1 MLRNLLKSAKPDF
14 TRPVQS
20 DTRPMDNAARL
31 AEYKAKRE
39 ISQGQELPRLKQAAR
54 RLDHELT

>member
-1 MLRNLLKSAKPDF
+1 
-14 TRPVQS
+14 
-20 DTRPMDNAARL
+20 MDNAARL